1 MTQCLSVDLNQ
12 QERYKSQER
21 PTDIWK
27 LLGDGNGIPNQ
38 WKRKHCF
45 VTGIRACCLLYGRK
59 KNRLL
64 YHLIDE
70 NQFMVQ

>member
-21 PTDIWK
+21 PMDIWK

-38 WKRKHCF
+38 GKRRYCS
-45 VTGIRACCLLYGRK
+45 VTGIRTCCLLYGRK
-59 KNRLL
+59 K
-64 YHLIDE
+64 IDSY
-70 NQFMVQ
+70 VIS

>member
-1 MTQCLSVDLNQ
+1 MTQCLSVNLNQ

-38 WKRKHCF
+38 
-45 VTGIRACCLLYGRK
+45 
-59 KNRLL
+59 
-64 YHLIDE
+64 
-70 NQFMVQ
+70 